1 MPLSQALKDRAKR
14 NKVRTTYTTA
24 FGKRKQRSTSA
35 VSNAVKKAV
44 AKKKKSPTTRAQQMK
59 RMQRLMYA
67 NKGALAA
74 GAAGL
79 ASAGAAYYNRDVVQS
94 RVVRPTRAMVGGI
107 YVDAMTG
114 LEGMLVEVKR
124 FGMNTGKFMIR
135 HSGGK
140 TEPVEL
146 VNTPYGPTGQSKL
159 PPTYLDAV
167 PSSIELLPRDYQRRA
182 NPPLRFG
189 RRR

>member
-135 HSGGK
+135 HSGGE
-140 TEPVEL
+140 TQSVDL
-146 VNTPYGPTGQSKL
+146 VVKAKDL
-159 PPTYLDAV
+159 PPTAADAV
-167 PSSIELLPRDYQRRA
+167 PASMALQQPYRSDDVRRE
-182 NPPLRFG
+182 NFPTRFG